1 MRTIGRLS
9 RAVSEWYASVGFR
22 SGRVPTVVVR
32 LPVVTREVARIAMDH
47 PEFVIKHIN
56 SPMSPEY
63 MKYQLEHDT
72 VHGRFDGTVEVEQRA
87 SRIRGEVFT
96 MLGGSSTADRC
107 GSILAGCV
115 QVTDKGLMVNG
126 LPITLSS
133 TRDPTEIPWKD
144 TGVRA
149 AQWLARTRRAYI
161 ILQERYRKFEDHPQT
176 PTWHR
181 SAT

>member
-1 MRTIGRLS
+1 M
-9 RAVSEWYASVGFR
+9 
-22 SGRVPTVVVR
+22 VVR
-32 LPVVTREVARIAMDH
+32 LPVVPGEVARIAMDH

-72 VHGRFDGTVEVEQRA
+72 VHGRFDGTVEVARRA
-87 SRIRGEVFT
+87 SRMRGGVFAR
-96 MLGGSSTADRC
+96 LGGSSTPDLWVSSVAR
-107 GSILAGCV
+107 CV

-144 TGVRA
+144 TGVRT
-149 AQWLARTRRAYI
+149 AQWLARTR
-161 ILQERYRKFEDHPQT
+161 HG
-176 PTWHR
+176 
-181 SAT
+181 